1 MATGTQ
7 IPVEQYLSTDYE
19 REPEYIHGEIVER
32 PMPNLIHSVIQQF
45 LSVRLHSVGQCCPEL
60 RLRLAEDL
68 YLEPDLSVFVT
79 STPTDLV
86 PSTPPDIVVEIVS
99 PDERYPR
106 LLEKLEEYRRWGV
119 RHIWVVEPQ
128 MQRFQVYA
136 DGSLTSVPQ
145 FEVSERGFAL
155 SASELFD
162 YVSARRTSA

>member
-32 PMPNLIHSVIQQF
+32 PMPNLIHSIIQQF
-45 LSVRLHSVGQCCPEL
+45 LSVRLDSVGQCCPEL

-68 YLEPDLSVFVT
+68 FLEPDLSVFVT

-99 PDERYPR
+99 PDQRYPR
-106 LLEKLEEYRRWGV
+106 LLEKLEEYSRWGV
-119 RHIWVVEPQ
+119 PHIWVVEPQ
-128 MQRFQVYA
+128 MQRLQVYTA
-136 DGSLTSVPQ
+136 GNLRSVLQ
-145 FEVSERGFAL
+145 FELPERGFAL
-155 SASELFD
+155 AVRDLFD
-162 YVSARRTSA
+162 YVTARKP

>member
-1 MATGTQ
+1 MPTGTQ

-32 PMPNLIHSVIQQF
+32 PMPNLIHSIIQQF
-45 LSVRLHSVGQCCPEL
+45 LSVRLDSVGQCCPEL

-79 STPTDLV
+79 STPTELA
-86 PSTPPDIVVEIVS
+86 PSTPPDIVVEIIS

-119 RHIWVVEPQ
+119 PHIWVVEPQ
-128 MQRFQVYA
+128 MQRLQVYMA
-136 DGSLTSVPQ
+136 DNLTSVLQ
-145 FEVSERGFAL
+145 FELPERGFSLTAGD
-155 SASELFD
+155 LFD
-162 YVSARRTSA
+162 YVTARKP